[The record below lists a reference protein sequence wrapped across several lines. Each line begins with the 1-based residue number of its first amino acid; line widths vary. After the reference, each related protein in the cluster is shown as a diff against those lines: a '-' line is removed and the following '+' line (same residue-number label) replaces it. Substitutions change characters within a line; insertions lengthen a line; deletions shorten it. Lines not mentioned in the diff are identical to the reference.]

1 MSKLTSVFKRFDK
14 FIFKQVDAY
23 KSSSLYLQSVDQFN
37 SLDEDVQ
44 KIVKQVTSFTIILFP
59 IVIIAFLFFK
69 IQNVSKN
76 VTLKKGLLKT
86 LYSIESQQRQQSL
99 IENSVVSPFKIK
111 NSTGF
116 KNRIINL
123 SRANSISSQ
132 KIRIENFSQLQA
144 TSHLVQ
150 TEAKIKIKNFSTKD
164 FSRFLTGLL
173 KKEKIKIIGIDI
185 NTGPNEPIIKGSIDV
200 VHFSITNK

>member
-1 MSKLTSVFKRFDK
+1 MILLPIII
-14 FIFKQVDAY
+14 IF
-23 KSSSLYLQSVDQFN
+23 
-37 SLDEDVQ
+37 
-44 KIVKQVTSFTIILFP
+44 
-59 IVIIAFLFFK
+59 FLFFK
-69 IQNVSKN
+69 IQNISKS
-76 VTLKKGLLKT
+76 VDLKKSLLKT

-99 IENSVVSPFKIK
+99 FENNVVSPFKIK
-111 NSTGF
+111 NNTSF

-123 SRANSISSQ
+123 SRSNSISSQ

-173 KKEKIKIIGIDI
+173 KKEKIKILGIDV